1 MSTHSRSMPQRKNNR
16 YMSAMQL
23 LKKGMHLTNVSPLPV
38 HPVKK
43 NAPSN
48 VIKKVLGEKTGGNLL
63 NKLKGK

>member
-1 MSTHSRSMPQRKNNR
+1 MKAKEILS
-16 YMSAMQL
+16 
-23 LKKGMHLTNVSPLPV
+23 KGMRMVSTVPNNNKGVPV

-63 NKLKGK
+63 SKLKSK